1 MGLDM
6 ELRRVSKPHLD
17 PNRVYRPSE
26 IDGVVI
32 PEEQIDL
39 PMYRELRPYTQ
50 KIRVLNEHL
59 EMDKLR
65 SDHGLGRH
73 SYICTYGNRGASVFD
88 PDTSELVEI
97 SCDDMD
103 TKYTSRRVETGY
115 ACLTEEIRYWRKA
128 YDVQEWFYQQLD
140 DRIVESTGFYLLTRE
155 DLERFNERWRETID
169 EDSPNDESAIYYWEW
184 Y

>member
-17 PNRVYRPSE
+17 PYRIYRPSE

-50 KIRVLNEHL
+50 KIRTLNDYW
-59 EMDKLR
+59 EMEKLR
-65 SDHGLGRH
+65 SDYGLSDR
-73 SYICTYGNRGASVFD
+73 SYICMVSDRGIRVCD
-88 PDTSELVEI
+88 PDNNNLV
-97 SCDDMD
+97 DVPQNDVD
-103 TKYTSRRVETGY
+103 TKYTTYRTETGY
-115 ACLTEEIRYWRKA
+115 ACLTEEVRYWHKA
-128 YDVQEWFYQQLD
+128 YDVQEWFYQQFD
-140 DRIVESTGFYLLTRE
+140 DRIVENTGFYLLTRE
-155 DLERFNERWRETID
+155 DLEQFNRCWRETVD

-184 Y
+184 F